1 MEPPMTD
8 TIAPTTF
15 IMGDPFAQEVAGP
28 NVRLNVVTPIIE
40 IGNGWLRVIALASTQ
55 DAAVKIVAA
64 LQQKSPGSHTDA
76 NVTVPRDATP
86 AIVAALKQVIW
97 KNTWSDAALKAH
109 WQNLLLAA
117 QHTQTSGLRGDDCTN
132 K

>member
-1 MEPPMTD
+1 MSDAVND

-64 LQQKSPGSHTDA
+64 LQQKSPDSGEVDALRWALEEIIQHAEPGSPPWAVIPDHLIEQA
-76 NVTVPRDATP
+76 KR
-86 AIVAALKQVIW
+86 AL
-97 KNTWSDAALKAH
+97 S
-109 WQNLLLAA
+109 
-117 QHTQTSGLRGDDCTN
+117 SGQREGEN
-132 K
+132 G